1 MVQLVLVLLV
11 HQLQGRLNKM
21 ELDKTLKILKLK
33 GKVVEPSLNDG
44 EIMLFPYF
52 YEINEKGFITKR

>member
-1 MVQLVLVLLV
+1 
-11 HQLQGRLNKM
+11 M